1 MLNLRF
7 LNPSRF
13 HFRIMKQF
21 VFVLSF
27 LFSVLA
33 YAKDKKT
40 VHIHRIHD
48 QVKIDGVLNESFWK
62 EAEQI
67 KDFVMFKPG
76 VNTPEPEHKRTV
88 VKIAYDDD
96 AIYVGAVLYDNNID
110 SIPKQIMGRDQFGN
124 TDFFGIVLNPSNDQ
138 QNDFEFFVHY
148 TGSQSDAF
156 VNPKI
161 GEDFSWNA
169 VWKSQVSYTDDAWIV
184 EMRIP
189 YSAIRFSNQKV
200 QTWGVNFHR
209 NFRNTRTQYTWN
221 FIDRTVGDIGQYH
234 GLIEGIHDIKPP
246 IRLSLFPYLTSYYN
260 STADDKYETKIG
272 LDLKYGLTENFTL
285 DATLVPDFGQ
295 TAFDNEALNL
305 GPFEQRFDERRQF
318 FTEGVELFNKGDLFY
333 SRRVGA
339 SPLDYNSVED
349 KLEEG
354 DSIIDNPNFVKT
366 LNALKI
372 SGRTKNG
379 LGVGFFNAITE
390 ETSATI
396 QRRSE
401 DGTLEKEKIVTNP
414 TSLYNVLVLE
424 QQFKRNSS
432 VSFVNTNVAR
442 EGSYKD
448 ANVSSLRWNY
458 FTKENRFKIN
468 GFVNYSHI
476 NDINDKSGY
485 AADLAFRKSSGN
497 IRYSIGTNVF
507 SDTYDVNDL
516 GIRFG
521 NNSREI
527 YTGGEI
533 IQFNPNK
540 KRLNSRIGINAST
553 KYRYNPNVYVGNNLN
568 VYANMTTLK
577 FMSMGCGAGI
587 RMGDQLDYWEPRKE
601 GAYFRTRTEYS
612 GDWWISSDY
621 RKRFALDMNMSV
633 GRQHASER
641 DPYFVNLTVS
651 PRFNINDHFTLVFRS
666 SVFKNDDDAG
676 YVNAVDDD
684 VIFGKRDRFTVQNTI
699 EGNYNFNAFHGIK
712 LSFRSYW
719 SKVDYYDNSFY
730 ALQDDGRLLD
740 TKYTFDEDNNP
751 NRSFNTWNMDLS
763 YRWNFAPGSELIAL
777 YRNQLKSSDNRV
789 EDTYF
794 ENVDR
799 LINNN
804 LGLAFSLRL
813 VYYLDY
819 LMVKKRF
826 KRTV

>member
-1 MLNLRF
+1 MTRIF
-7 LNPSRF
+7 L
-13 HFRIMKQF
+13 
-21 VFVLSF
+21 VLSF
-27 LFSVLA
+27 FITLFSFA
-33 YAKDKKT
+33 ADKKKI
-40 VHIHRIHD
+40 VHINRINTS
-48 QVKIDGVLNESFWK
+48 VKIDGVLNEAFWN
-62 EAEQI
+62 EAEVIQ
-67 KDFVMFKPG
+67 DFVMFKPDAK
-76 VNTPEPEHKRTV
+76 TLEPKGKKTV

-96 AIYVGAVLYDNNID
+96 AIYVGAVLYDDAMD

-124 TDFFGIVLNPSNDQ
+124 TDFFGVVLNPSNDQ

-156 VNPKI
+156 SNPKI

-169 VWKSQVSYTDDAWIV
+169 VWKSQVSYTKEAWIV

-189 YSAIRFSNQKV
+189 YSAIRFSNQEV

-209 NFRNTRTQYTWN
+209 NFRNTRHQYTWN
-221 FIDRTVGDIGQYH
+221 FIDRTVGEIGQYH
-234 GLIEGIHDIKPP
+234 GLIEGIHHIKPP
-246 IRLSLFPYLTSYYN
+246 VRLSLFPYLTSYYN
-260 STADDKYETKIG
+260 STADDKYETKLG

-305 GPFEQRFDERRQF
+305 GPFEQRFAERRQF

-339 SPLDYNSVED
+339 TPFDYSSVD
-349 KLEEG
+349 DQLEEG
-354 DSIIDNPNFVKT
+354 DSILENPDFVKT

-390 ETSATI
+390 ETFATV
-396 QRRSE
+396 QRRND
-401 DGTLEKEKIVTNP
+401 DGTTEKEKIVTNP
-414 TSLYNVLVLE
+414 LSLYNVLVLE

-448 ANVSSLRWNY
+448 ANVSSLRWGY
-458 FTKENRFKIN
+458 FTKENRYKVD

-476 NDINDKSGY
+476 NGVEDKNGF
-485 AADLAFRKSSGN
+485 AADLAFRKSSGKF
-497 IRYSIGTNVF
+497 RYSLGTNVY

-521 NNSREI
+521 NNTQEMYSNW
-527 YTGGEI
+527 EI

-540 KRLNSRIGINAST
+540 KRLNSRVGMNASA
-553 KYRYNPNVYVGNNLN
+553 KYLYNPRTYIGNSLN
-568 VYANMTTLK
+568 IYANMTNHK

-587 RMGDQLDYWEPRKE
+587 RIGDQLDYWEPRQE
-601 GAYFRTRTEYS
+601 GMYFRTQTEYS

-621 RKRFALDMNMSV
+621 RKPFALDMNMSF
-633 GRQHASER
+633 GRQHADNR
-641 DPYFVNLTVS
+641 DPFFVNLSVS
-651 PRFNINDHFTLVFRS
+651 PRFNINDHFTLIFRTS
-666 SVFKNDDDAG
+666 LFKNDDDAG
-676 YVNAVDDD
+676 YVNQVDGD

-699 EGNYNFNAFHGIK
+699 EGNYNFNALHGIQ
-712 LSFRSYW
+712 LAFRSYW
-719 SKVDYYDNSFY
+719 SKVDYYDNTFY
-730 ALQDDGRLLD
+730 QLQQDGRFMD
-740 TKYTFDEDNNP
+740 IGYNFEEDNDP

-777 YRNQLKSSDNRV
+777 YRNQLRSTDNRV
-789 EDTYF
+789 KDSYF

-804 LGLAFSLRL
+804 LGHAFSLRL

-819 LMVKKRF
+819 L
-826 KRTV
+826 TVRKNFRRRV

>member
-1 MLNLRF
+1 
-7 LNPSRF
+7 
-13 HFRIMKQF
+13 MKQL

-27 LFSVLA
+27 LFSVIA
-33 YAKDKKT
+33 NAKDKKT
-40 VHIHRIHD
+40 VHIQRIYD
-48 QVKIDGVLNESFWK
+48 QVKIDGVLNESFWG

-67 KDFVMFKPG
+67 KDFVMFRPDAG
-76 VNTPEPEHKRTV
+76 NLEPKGKKTI

-96 AIYVGAVLYDNNID
+96 AIYVGAVLYDDHMD
-110 SIPKQIMGRDQFGN
+110 SIPKQIMGRDEFGN

-189 YSAIRFSNQKV
+189 YSAIRFSNQKE

-209 NFRNTRTQYTWN
+209 NFRNTRHQYTWN
-221 FIDRTVGDIGQYH
+221 FIDRTVGEIGQYH

-260 STADDKYETKIG
+260 STSDNKYETKIG

-305 GPFEQRFDERRQF
+305 GPFEQRFAERRQF

-339 SPLDYNSVED
+339 SPIDYSSVED
-349 KLEEG
+349 VLESG
-354 DSIIDNPNFVKT
+354 DSILDNPDFVKT

-379 LGVGFFNAITE
+379 LGIGFFNAITE
-390 ETSATI
+390 ETSATVKR
-396 QRRSE
+396 QRD
-401 DGTLEKEKIVTNP
+401 DGTFEKENIVTNP

-432 VSFVNTNVAR
+432 LSFINTNVAR
-442 EGSYKD
+442 EGHYKD
-448 ANVSSLRWNY
+448 ANVSSLRWGY
-458 FTKENRFKIN
+458 FTKENRYKID

-476 NDINDKSGY
+476 NALEDKNGF
-485 AADLAFRKSSGN
+485 AADIAFRKSSGKL
-497 IRYSIGTNVF
+497 RYSIGSNLF

-521 NNSREI
+521 NNTQEVYSNAEL
-527 YTGGEI
+527 

-540 KRLNSRIGINAST
+540 KRLNSRIGFDAST
-553 KYRYNPNVYVGNNLN
+553 KYLYNPSVYIGNNLN
-568 VYANMTTLK
+568 IYANMTTLK

-587 RMGDQLDYWEPRKE
+587 RIGDQLDYWEPRKD
-601 GAYFRTRTEYS
+601 GMYFRTQTEYS

-621 RKRFALDMNMSV
+621 RKRFALDMNMSL
-633 GRQHASER
+633 GRQHANNR
-641 DPYFVNLTVS
+641 NPYYVNLTVS
-651 PRFNINDHFTLVFRS
+651 PRFNINDHFTLIFRS

-676 YVNAVDDD
+676 YVNEIEDE
-684 VIFGKRDRFTVQNTI
+684 VIFGKRNRLTIQNTI
-699 EGNYNFNAFHGIK
+699 EGNYNFNALHGVK
-712 LSFRSYW
+712 LAFRSYW
-719 SKVDYYDNSFY
+719 SKVDYYDDTFFR
-730 ALQDDGRLLD
+730 LQTDGRLD
-740 TKYTFDEDNNP
+740 QVGYNFEDDNDP
-751 NRSFNTWNMDLS
+751 NKSFNTWNMDLS

-777 YRNQLKSSDNRV
+777 YRNQLKATDNRV
-789 EDTYF
+789 EESYF
-794 ENVDR
+794 ENVNR
-799 LINNN
+799 LVKSD
-804 LGLAFSLRL
+804 LGHAFSLRL

-819 LMVKKRF
+819 LMVKKKFR
-826 KRTV
+826 KGV